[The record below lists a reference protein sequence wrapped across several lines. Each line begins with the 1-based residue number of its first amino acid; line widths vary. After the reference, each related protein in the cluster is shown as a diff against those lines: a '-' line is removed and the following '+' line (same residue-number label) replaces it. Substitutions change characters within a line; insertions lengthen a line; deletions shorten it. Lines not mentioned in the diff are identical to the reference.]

1 MKFRD
6 RTEAGQQ
13 LAQALW
19 HYAERSD
26 VLVLALPRGGVPVAF
41 EVAQELNA
49 PLDVLVVRKLGV
61 PGQEEMAMGAIA
73 ASGVRFLNE
82 EIVNRLQI
90 SQANIE
96 QVAAAEQQELERREA
111 LYRAGRPA
119 FDLRNRTVIIVD
131 DGLATGAT
139 MKAAVMALRQHHP
152 AHLVVAVPVASAET
166 CQELTQTVDDVV
178 CVKTPELF
186 RAVGLWYEQFPQ
198 TTDQEVQDLLQA
210 ARDRQNLVGSTG
222 SDRF

>member
-82 EIVNRLQI
+82 DIVNRLQI
-90 SQANIE
+90 SQTDID
-96 QVAAAEQQELERREA
+96 QVAAAEQQELEHREA
-111 LYRAGRPA
+111 LYREDRPA

-152 AHLVVAVPVASAET
+152 AHVVVAVPVASAET
-166 CQELTQTVDDVV
+166 CQELAQAVDDVV
-178 CVKTPELF
+178 CVRTPEPF